1 MATMS
6 AAAGTPSP
14 EEQARAAWAAIDK
27 PVTEESFVAWY
38 CKTHANKTEGSSDA
52 EPPRPRRRQ
61 ALLPGAAAPS
71 AAGLAKGKRQALLKA
86 VGASLKAAVKGKEDE
101 VAQGRTRRR
110 CRARRSAR
118 RGRVQAALPGRHDG
132 DEGRDDELRARGRRA
147 RGGLWRPEDLRA
159 DVEPHAPLVPEGA
172 QDGLRGGVSV
182 ASAEGKYST
191 GTSTLTI
198 KFCLRVAGGCGDYG
212 GFGGF
217 GGFGPADLAL

>member
-38 CKTHANKTEGSSDA
+38 CKTHANKKAGPRS
-52 EPPRPRRRQ
+52 EPTAAPAAKRQ

-86 VGASLKAAVKGKEDE
+86 VGASLKAAVKGKKTKWHKGDSE
-101 VAQGRTRRR
+101 T
-110 CRARRSAR
+110 
-118 RGRVQAALPGRHDG
+118 LPGSTVCDAADFKQLFPDVTMATKGVTTSFALEG
-132 DEGRDDELRARGRRA
+132 DALAAAFG
-147 RGGLWRPEDLRA
+147 DLKIS
-159 DVEPHAPLVPEGA
+159 VPTWSHTHRSFQKAHKTGSAE
-172 QDGLRGGVSV
+172 VSV

-217 GGFGPADLAL
+217 GGFGLADY